1 MGEVI
6 AWLNQ
11 NGTAVQAL
19 ATVVLVVVTG
29 TYAVFAW
36 RQAEAMEASAQAAR
50 EAAEAN
56 ERISQLRQRQE
67 CEERLDRLRY
77 LRKTARPAGD
87 AAGMIMTAPGRI
99 FDVAEDKEEG
109 MKYTMEKE
117 KLFRM
122 RKAGRRLG
130 AKMNTLVH
138 EATGR
143 SQALKS
149 KQAELVVRASIND
162 EPVELSS
169 EEEVNEVSH
178 LAEEAAHA
186 LWDLADAAESE
197 IRNEPSED
205 AR

>member
-1 MGEVI
+1 
-6 AWLNQ
+6 
-11 NGTAVQAL
+11 
-19 ATVVLVVVTG
+19 
-29 TYAVFAW
+29 
-36 RQAEAMEASAQAAR
+36 MEESAQAAR
-50 EAAEAN
+50 GAAEAN

-67 CEERLDRLRY
+67 SEERLDRLRY

-87 AAGMIMTAPGRI
+87 AAGMIMNVPGRI
-99 FDVAEDKEEG
+99 FDVAEDEDEG

-117 KLFRM
+117 TLFRM

-130 AKMNTLVH
+130 AKMSTLVH
-138 EATGR
+138 EATDR

-169 EEEVNEVSH
+169 EEEVNEVFH

-197 IRNEPSED
+197 KPRSANSSLEASLSQIISDLTEWCRC
-205 AR
+205 